1 MRLWLTSNENERW
14 NRMQA
19 NGKPFH
25 SCYCILSTVR
35 VVRNMKISNFWRTL
49 EQKLWQMWNI
59 QTDLEGEMQTIEDL
73 LRANGAFF
81 LSKNANFLQYLS
93 FFMKRFILNNSIPTF
108 CFGVLRGSLCFD
120 LLWCMSYF
128 SNECLTF
135 VNNQNSCSSA
145 NFACLFLFS
154 SQSHKH
160 LLLPFYSTH
169 HWWFIQSGVH
179 LVFVM

>member
-1 MRLWLTSNENERW
+1 MNGEIVCKRMVNHSILAIVYCQRLEWFEIWRFPTFEEHSNKNYVGNVKYPTE
-14 NRMQA
+14 
-19 NGKPFH
+19 
-25 SCYCILSTVR
+25 
-35 VVRNMKISNFWRTL
+35 
-49 EQKLWQMWNI
+49 
-59 QTDLEGEMQTIEDL
+59 TDLEGKMQTIEDL

-93 FFMKRFILNNSIPTF
+93 FFIKRFILNNSIPTF
-108 CFGVLRGSLCFD
+108 CFGVLRESLCFD